1 MVRYPLLLALALFAL
16 TGHVLAREA
25 PAGQA
30 PAGQAP
36 AGQAR
41 IVAASPDTE
50 VRFASEKRWRPAED
64 GMKLQPGDL
73 LSTGYR
79 SMAVLQFDGPAYVL
93 LQRLTQIAIER
104 HSRDK
109 QHVSTRLFLRL
120 GSIRAK
126 VRSKAGVR
134 QQFEIATLTGVTRV
148 GEAEQL
154 VSYAEEFGTR
164 VQMVSG
170 KADARAARNGTTQ
183 LTKGETGSLRVGHA
197 VTPLEA
203 YRQAATPDLV
213 ALGADDSERDS
224 AREFNRVFNRP
235 LSDATNPNTL
245 GERVSLASS
254 EASMVFRYR
263 VLAGQ

>member
-16 TGHVLAREA
+16 TGHVLAQE
-25 PAGQA
+25 
-30 PAGQAP
+30 AP

-73 LSTGYR
+73 ISTGFR

-93 LQRLTQIAIER
+93 VQRLTQLSVER
-104 HSRDK
+104 HSREK

-120 GSIRAK
+120 GSVRAK

-134 QQFEIATLTGVTRV
+134 QQFEVATLSGVTRV

-183 LTKGETGSLRVGHA
+183 LNRGETGSLRVRHA

-203 YRQAATPDLV
+203 YRQAATPDLL
-213 ALGADDSERDS
+213 AQGADDTERDS

-235 LSDATNPNTL
+235 LSDATNPNSL
-245 GERVSLASS
+245 GERISLASS
-254 EASMVFRYR
+254 EASMAFRYQI
-263 VLAGQ
+263 LAGQ